1 MKYLNDTGA
10 QYNITEAKQ
19 RLAALSQSISA
30 LAGVAGDLANEL
42 DGLEADLGTAAFTN
56 STDYAAASHNQPSST
71 ITAMTGYSKP
81 QATSAITA
89 SDTLNEAIGKLE
101 KGLDGAGTPNDGV
114 LTIQQN
120 GTTIGTFSANQ
131 VGNTTV
137 NIEAAPAPY
146 IISNAVNSDD
156 GTSVV
161 LNGLDVDITDT
172 INYSNL
178 FAGETYTLKTK
189 VYNTVTQTYLN
200 ITKNGTSSTEITST
214 ITPSTNSGS
223 YINSFSIDDLFNNVI
238 DNTILNIVEQL
249 YYNNE
254 IISTYSSSITV
265 DASLTSW
272 GLLQQKVRANKMN
285 NISIGD
291 QFTCSYGNSTLTWD
305 VIGKNQD
312 TPNDSALSNSLTLR
326 LHNQLSEY
334 MVFDAPEAFYYCS
347 SQLNAGTYNVYVPYY
362 STYYNFTLTKPVPA
376 GGHLCFTYTNTYVV
390 TTYRNPTSTT
400 PIETVG
406 RRSGSS
412 GTYLGTITN
421 GGTPTS
427 GDLNS
432 WSSALYGNSIW
443 EQSAIRQWLNS
454 DKPAGEWWT
463 PQNKWDRPPSYASTK
478 NGFLYDLDPELV
490 EVFGKTSKA
499 TRLRNSTNYGYITND
514 TVFLLS
520 QTEVYGGNVSSN
532 YPEGRVY
539 SFYFNGSS
547 LSSPSTNSDS
557 NRITYRNGTANAYWL
572 RTQGTSGDAYSNV
585 RTVAFNGSIIESY
598 IAKDT
603 CGIIV
608 ACNII

>member
-1 MKYLNDTGA
+1 MAEKH
-10 QYNITEAKQ
+10 IPAKIKSYFSASANRQ
-19 RLAALSQSISA
+19 NLESGEEIQTSLSKVKKWFS
-30 LAGVAGDLANEL
+30 
-42 DGLEADLGTAAFTN
+42 DLGTAAFTN

-71 ITAMTGYSKP
+71 INAMTGYSKP

-101 KGLDGAGTPNDGV
+101 KAVDGAGTPNDGV

-120 GTTIGTFSANQ
+120 GTTLGTFSANQ
-131 VGNTTV
+131 AENTTV

-161 LNGLDVDITDT
+161 LNGLDVGITDT
-172 INYSNL
+172 VNYSNL

-189 VYNTVTQTYLN
+189 VYNTVTQTYLS

-223 YINSFSIDDLFNNVI
+223 YINSFSIDNLFNNVT

-254 IISTYSSSITV
+254 IISTHSSSITV

-272 GLLQQKVRANKMN
+272 GLLQQKVRANKMS

-312 TPNDSALSNSLTLR
+312 TPSNSALSNSLTLR
-326 LHNQLSEY
+326 LHNQLSED
-334 MVFDAPEAFYYCS
+334 MVFDAAEAFYYCS
-347 SQLNAGTYNVYVPYY
+347 SQLNAGTYYVYVPYF
-362 STYYNFTLTKPVPA
+362 STYYNFTLKKPVPV
-376 GGHLCFTYTNTYVV
+376 GGQICFEYTYTYVV
-390 TTYRNPTSTT
+390 TTYSSATSTT

-406 RRSGSS
+406 RSSGSS
-412 GTYLGTITN
+412 GTYLGTVASG
-421 GGTPTS
+421 GGTPKS
-427 GDLNS
+427 GDLNTYS
-432 WSSALYGNSIW
+432 NAVNGNSIW
-443 EQSAIRQWLNS
+443 ELSAIRQWLNS
-454 DKPAGEWWT
+454 DKPAGEWWV

-490 EVFGKTSKA
+490 EVLGKTAKA
-499 TRLRNSTNYGYITND
+499 TVLRNSTDFGYITND

-520 QTEVYGGNVSSN
+520 LTEVYGGNANSN
-532 YPEGRVY
+532 YPEGQVY
-539 SFYFNGSS
+539 SFYLNGSS
-547 LSSPSTNSDS
+547 LPSPSTNVDS
-557 NRITYRNGTANAYWL
+557 NRITYRNGTASEYSL
-572 RTQGTSGDAYSNV
+572 RTQGTSGDAYS
-585 RTVAFNGSIIESY
+585 RIKTVASNGFIRETY
-598 IAKDT
+598 EANNT
-603 CGIIV
+603 YYGIIAV
-608 ACNII
+608 CNII